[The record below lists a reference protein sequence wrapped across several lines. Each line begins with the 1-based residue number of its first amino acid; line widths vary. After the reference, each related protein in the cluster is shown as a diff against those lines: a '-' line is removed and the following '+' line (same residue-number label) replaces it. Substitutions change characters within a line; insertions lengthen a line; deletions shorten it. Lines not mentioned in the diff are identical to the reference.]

1 MKKIDKLPDERSLDE
16 KIYDKLEKLE
26 KIAIKLA
33 GINKILKKERKKSKK
48 KAKKRYKL
56 NKKTGL
62 LVMKKAKRQKGAKL
76 MKR

>member
-1 MKKIDKLPDERSLDE
+1 MKNIDKLPDGRGLDE
-16 KIYDKLEKLE
+16 KIYDTLDKLEKV
-26 KIAIKLA
+26 AVKLA
-33 GINKILKKERKKSKK
+33 GINKIIKKERKKSKK

-56 NKKTGL
+56 NKKTGV

>member
-1 MKKIDKLPDERSLDE
+1 MKKLDKLPDERSLDE
-16 KIYDKLEKLE
+16 KIYDALDKLEKVAL
-26 KIAIKLA
+26 KLS

-56 NKKTGL
+56 NKNTGA
-62 LVMKKAKRQKGAKL
+62 LVMKKAKKCKSAKL